1 MAKPFKSEFDLMAE
15 AYGTI
20 NRSKQ
25 AVINEHTSAR
35 SVIGYPPQVVEEG
48 DKPKIDYGPSGEG
61 KEVHPDEAAEST
73 ILDMDVYTQEQEEP
87 IRVRSSSE
95 SEVEAEFAAK
105 GLTVTQI
112 LYPEPGFSDG
122 SDSPDNEQYPEPG
135 VEDAETGNG
144 WSDIKSVEL
153 GGKVYELGIDD
164 PNDDGL
170 VIEIEKYRNGYFIT
184 GGVYSEPEDYVRDP
198 NNSKEGYGYALTLDG
213 QPMDEDDLWDRDTDH
228 DLRTPDSKMQLDDR
242 GNKVHP
248 DEDAENPA
256 HVRLDGMVHQELFSQ
271 LQKALTAV
279 VADLHSNDEMF
290 EVGDVLDYL
299 GSTMKGVE
307 Y

>member
-35 SVIGYPPQVVEEG
+35 SVIGYPPQIVEEG
-48 DKPKIDYGPSGEG
+48 DKPKMDYGPSGEG
-61 KEVHPDEAAEST
+61 KEVHPDEA
-73 ILDMDVYTQEQEEP
+73 
-87 IRVRSSSE
+87 
-95 SEVEAEFAAK
+95 
-105 GLTVTQI
+105 
-112 LYPEPGFSDG
+112 
-122 SDSPDNEQYPEPG
+122 
-135 VEDAETGNG
+135 AETGNG

-153 GGKVYELGIDD
+153 GGKVYKIGEDD
-164 PNDDGL
+164 PNDDGTI
-170 VIEIEKYRNGYFIT
+170 IEIEKYRNGYFIT
-184 GGVYSEPEDYVRDP
+184 AGVYTDPEGEGSYHDDRGNP
-198 NNSKEGYGYALTLDG
+198 KEGYGYALTLDG
-213 QPMDEDDLWDRDTDH
+213 QPMDEADLWDRDTDH
-228 DLRTPDSKMQLDDR
+228 DLSTPDSKMQLDDR

-256 HVRLDGMVHQELFSQ
+256 HARLDGMVDMELFSQ
-271 LQKALTAV
+271 LQKTLAAV